1 MFRVLVCEA
10 CPANVP
16 RFFSNHLILEIRMAE
31 DWPVGSTQPASNSSI
46 HWKFM
51 PLSQQ
56 NSISAVDC
64 VPLYVEQPVVSAMN
78 KKARIVLYML
88 FTRLPVWFMEG
99 DFTGDL

>member
-1 MFRVLVCEA
+1 
-10 CPANVP
+10 
-16 RFFSNHLILEIRMAE
+16 
-31 DWPVGSTQPASNSSI
+31 
-46 HWKFM
+46 M

-64 VPLYVEQPVVSAMN
+64 VPLYVEQPVVSAMS
-78 KKARIVLYML
+78 KKATMVLYML